1 LSDELLLP
9 RFLIP
14 ISGLA
19 LWLTIS
25 TAGAQQELACE
36 VPADRRLS
44 EGFLPAEDGG
54 GDDRTV
60 EFEAGEI
67 EASLG
72 DNPGASMSGGIVVR
86 RGQRVA
92 GAETAKYIPETQSL
106 LLTGAVRFEDPDT
119 EVESETA
126 EFSYG
131 TGRIRFDGAEFRLGQ
146 SNSRGSADVLEIN
159 QEGVLQLNA
168 VTYTTCPEGSNDW
181 LIEAGDI
188 KLDTAEGTGTAK
200 HVKFRFQG
208 VPVLYTPYFSFP
220 LGDAR
225 KSGILAPAIG
235 SAGRSGNEVAIPYY
249 WNIRENY
256 DATITPRLLTSRGLQ
271 VDTEFRYLTEQNSG
285 TAVVDYLPD
294 DSMVNSSRY
303 LTALRHQ
310 TLFDSAWRNIVDF
323 TEVSDAQYFE
333 DLGGSLSSSST
344 THLNQRAVFD
354 YYGEHWSAFAQVQKY
369 QTIDESI
376 TAEDQPYKRL
386 PQARVRG
393 IWPDQMLGLRVA
405 VGSELVYFD
414 RSVGVTGWRFNVTP
428 EIAWPVE
435 QAGWFFTPSV
445 TLDHTRYQLDN
456 TQAGEDTEPS
466 RTLPIASIDTGI
478 ILERTMNSSSNRV
491 MTLEPRL
498 QYAHI
503 PYREQSGL
511 PVFDTILPD
520 LNLVQLYR
528 RNRFLGVD
536 RIGDTDQ
543 LSFGVTS
550 RIHDV
555 NNGEELVTATIGQ
568 ARYLSEQGVTLPGDP
583 AISNNSSDYIAEVR
597 FLLNKYLNF
606 DFGHQW
612 GVEDSGT
619 TRSEARIQYRPQAN
633 KIVNVAY
640 RFRRDSLEQGDVSWS
655 WPLTQ
660 KWNFVGRYNYSLRD
674 QELLEQ
680 LVGLEY
686 ESCCWG
692 LRLVSRRYLT
702 TRDGTRDNSFG
713 LQLVLKG
720 VSSVGTSADT
730 MLEHG
735 ILGYS
740 ADMK

>member
-1 LSDELLLP
+1 MLLASGVAVGQQSLVCETPTDRSLSD
-9 RFLIP
+9 
-14 ISGLA
+14 S
-19 LWLTIS
+19 
-25 TAGAQQELACE
+25 
-36 VPADRRLS
+36 
-44 EGFLPAEDGG
+44 FLPANGEQF
-54 GDDRTV
+54 DDDIIS
-60 EFEAGEI
+60 FEAGEI
-67 EASLG
+67 EAGIG

-86 RGQRVA
+86 RGTRVA
-92 GAETAKYIPETQSL
+92 GADAATYVPETQSL
-106 LLTGAVRFEDPDT
+106 LLTGGVRFEDTGT
-119 EVESETA
+119 EVQSESA

-131 TGRIRFDGAEFRLGQ
+131 SGRIRFDGANFLLGG
-146 SNSRGSADVLEIN
+146 NNARGSADLLEIN
-159 QEGVLQLNA
+159 RDGVLQLNA
-168 VTYTTCPEGSNDW
+168 VSYTTCPPGSNDW

-220 LGDAR
+220 LGEAR
-225 KSGILAPAIG
+225 KSGILAPEIG
-235 SAGRSGNEVAIPYY
+235 SAGRSGNELSVPYY

-271 VDTEFRYLTEQNSG
+271 VDSEFRYLTRRNTG
-285 TAVVDYLPD
+285 TALVEYLND
-294 DSMVNSSRY
+294 DSMTDTSRSLLY
-303 LTALRHQ
+303 LGHQ
-310 TLFDSAWRNIVDF
+310 TLFDNDWRNVIDF

-333 DLGGSLSSSST
+333 DLGGSLSATST
-344 THLNQRAVFD
+344 THLNQRAFFD
-354 YYGEHWSAFAQVQKY
+354 YYGEHWSAFAQVQNY

-376 TAEDQPYKRL
+376 PADERPYRRV

-393 IWPDQMLGLRVA
+393 VWPDQWLGMLGAL
-405 VGSELVYFD
+405 GSELVYFD
-414 RSVGVTGWRFNVTP
+414 RGVGVTGWRFNIAP
-428 EIAWPVE
+428 ELAWPVE
-435 QAGWFFTPSV
+435 RAGWFVNPSV
-445 TLDHTRYQLDN
+445 VLDHTRYQLDN
-456 TQAGEDTEPS
+456 PDPGQDSELT

-478 ILERTMNSSSNRV
+478 VFERLMNSSTQRV
-491 MTLEPRL
+491 MTLEPRIL
-498 QYAHI
+498 YAHI
-503 PYREQSGL
+503 PYREQSDL

-528 RNRFLGVD
+528 RNRFLGID

-543 LSFGVTS
+543 LSIGITS

-555 NNGEELVTATIGQ
+555 NSGQELVTATIGQ
-568 ARYLSEQGVTLPGDP
+568 ARYLSEQGVTLPGET

-597 FLLNKYLNF
+597 FLLYRHLNF

-619 TRSEARIQYRPQAN
+619 TRSEARIQYRPQSN

-640 RFRRDSLEQGDVSWS
+640 RFRRDSLEQGDVSWT
-655 WPLTQ
+655 WPLTR

-674 QELLEQ
+674 EEMLEE

-692 LRLVSRRYLT
+692 LRLVSRRYLS
-702 TRDGTRDNSFG
+702 TRDGTRDSSVG

-720 VSSVGTSADT
+720 MSSVGTSADT
-730 MLEHG
+730 MLERG

-740 ADMK
+740 SGMN